1 MRVKKELS
9 IFIDESGDFGALS
22 SHAPYYIIALILH
35 EQATPIGQNVKALD
49 EHVSNLGFEQH
60 AIHTGP
66 LIRRESVYEN
76 HTLEERK
83 RLFGALFNFM
93 RKAPI
98 QYQTVKIRKAECSGP
113 IALTER
119 LSRAVAEIIK
129 SDLEYF
135 HSFDSVIIYYDN
147 GQIELTKIL
156 TAVFH
161 ALLSHVEFRKVAPGD
176 YKLFQAADLICTLE
190 LLALKAEDDGFSK
203 SEKGFF
209 NTPRDFKKNFYKP
222 ILKKQR

>member
-1 MRVKKELS
+1 MKKELS
-9 IFIDESGDFGALS
+9 VFIDESGDFGALS
-22 SHAPYYIIALILH
+22 SHAPYYIIALIFH
-35 EQATPIGQNVKALD
+35 EQADPITQNVHALD
-49 EHVSNLGFEQH
+49 KHVANLGFEKH

-83 RLFGALFNFM
+83 RLFGALFNFT
-93 RKAPI
+93 RKVPI
-98 QYQTVKIRKAECSGP
+98 QYKTVKIQKADCNGP
-113 IALTER
+113 LALTER
-119 LSRAVAEIIK
+119 LSRAVAEIIR

-135 HSFDSVIIYYDN
+135 QSFDSVIIYYDN

-156 TAVFH
+156 IAVFH

-190 LLALKAEDDGFSK
+190 LLAIKAAKGGFSK
-203 SEKGFF
+203 SEKSFF
-209 NTPRDFKKNFYKP
+209 QSPRDFKKNFYKP
-222 ILKKQR
+222 ILRKQR